1 MANDPANL
9 EETDVTTELYKA
21 VIGSKNQD
29 YYLRRFAKFDADG
42 KTSPTWHWPAFFS
55 TLNWLIF
62 RKMWGL
68 ALWFA
73 SLTITVA
80 LAVFGIGKLT
90 LNYSSTTQASLIVL
104 FLLAIFVL
112 PALYANAAYYRFCEK
127 KITQALASDS
137 GVQGACEL
145 LARRASS
152 NRRWLVLALLN
163 LLVLALVAGAASI
176 IPDFNL
182 AEKNKTFTSSDIKSA
197 SMGSATPATPLAPPP
212 RVTEPAL
219 PAVSA
224 AVAKDCPDCPGA
236 AAASTSPDPVGPPGK
251 EAQAGKL
258 GQAAAPSPP
267 VPSEVKAGTA
277 TTAKIE
283 PLAGAPKPDP
293 VAAATAAPARAVA
306 PSTEASSKA
315 EAGSD
320 EDAEARR
327 KKANQPDMRYFIQ
340 VGAFADEGNARNTQA
355 KLEAIG
361 LSAFTQPVEA
371 KEGRLLRIRVGP
383 FNSRAE
389 ANRTAAKIREL
400 ALPVVLLKL

>member
-29 YYLRRFAKFDADG
+29 YYLRRFAKFDAAG
-42 KTSPTWHWPAFFS
+42 KTSPTWHWPTFFS

-73 SLTITVA
+73 SLTIIVA

-145 LARRASS
+145 LARQASS
-152 NRRWLVLALLN
+152 SRRWLVLVLLN

-176 IPDFNL
+176 VPDFNL
-182 AEKNKTFTSSDIKSA
+182 AEKNKTFTTSDIKS
-197 SMGSATPATPLAPPP
+197 SSVGSVTPATPPAQPP

-219 PAVSA
+219 AAESA
-224 AVAKDCPDCPGA
+224 AAAKDCPDCPVAIA
-236 AAASTSPDPVGPPGK
+236 APTSPDPVSPPGK
-251 EAQAGKL
+251 EAQVGTP

-267 VPSEVKAGTA
+267 VPSEVKTGAV
-277 TTAKIE
+277 TTTKIE
-283 PLAGAPKPDP
+283 PLAGAPKPEP
-293 VAAATAAPARAVA
+293 AATAAPPRAVA
-306 PSTEASSKA
+306 PSAEASGKA

-320 EDAEARR
+320 EEAQARR

-340 VGAFADEGNARNTQA
+340 VGAFADESNARNTQSR
-355 KLEAIG
+355 LEAIG
-361 LSAFTQPVEA
+361 LSAFTQPVDT

-389 ANRTAAKIREL
+389 ANKAAVKIREL
-400 ALPVVLLKL
+400 ALPVVFLKL

>member
-1 MANDPANL
+1 MAIDPVNL

-21 VIGSKNQD
+21 VIGPKNQD
-29 YYLRRFAKFDADG
+29 YYLRRFAKFDAAG

-73 SLTITVA
+73 SLTIIVA

-104 FLLAIFVL
+104 FLLAVFVL

-137 GVQGACEL
+137 GVQGASEL
-145 LARRASS
+145 LARQASS

-176 IPDFNL
+176 VPDFNL

-197 SMGSATPATPLAPPP
+197 SVGSVTPATPPAPPP

-219 PAVSA
+219 PAENA
-224 AVAKDCPDCPGA
+224 AAAKDCLDCPGA
-236 AAASTSPDPVGPPGK
+236 TAAPTSPDPVSPPGK
-251 EAQAGKL
+251 EAQAG
-258 GQAAAPSPP
+258 QPEPAAAPSPP
-267 VPSEVKAGTA
+267 VPSQAKTGAV
-277 TTAKIE
+277 TTAKVE
-283 PLAGAPKPDP
+283 PLAGAPKSAP
-293 VAAATAAPARAVA
+293 AATAAPPRAVA
-306 PSTEASSKA
+306 PPAEASGKA

-320 EDAEARR
+320 EEAQARR

-340 VGAFADEGNARNTQA
+340 VGAFADESNARNTQSR
-355 KLEAIG
+355 LEAIG